1 MTIKE
6 PSWTS
11 IKKNATEYVGLSVLD
26 GFLYISITILDSEY
40 DRAEEARL
48 GRKDVLELIEFLKG
62 HYETPA

>member
-40 DRAEEARL
+40 DWVEETRL
-48 GRKDVLELIEFLKG
+48 PKKDVLELIEFLKG
-62 HYETPA
+62 HFETPA

>member
-62 HYETPA
+62 HYEA

>member
-1 MTIKE
+1 MEIKE

-48 GRKDVLELIEFLKG
+48 DRKDVLELIEFLKG
-62 HYETPA
+62 HYEA

>member
-1 MTIKE
+1 MTTKE

-48 GRKDVLELIEFLKG
+48 DRKDVLELIEFLKG